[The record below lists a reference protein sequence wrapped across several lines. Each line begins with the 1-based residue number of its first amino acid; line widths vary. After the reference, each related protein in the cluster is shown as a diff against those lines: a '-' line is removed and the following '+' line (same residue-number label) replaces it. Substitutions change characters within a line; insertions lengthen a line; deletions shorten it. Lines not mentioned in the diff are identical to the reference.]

1 MPSPIDPVF
10 NRWSAYYWWSVIDL
24 IALELIEWNMGFMNC
39 YPTWSQVKWKSN
51 ILQSNVIH
59 FQVPI
64 MSHFFHIFCSF
75 NVEVTLGPALSHT

>member
-1 MPSPIDPVF
+1 
-10 NRWSAYYWWSVIDL
+10 
-24 IALELIEWNMGFMNC
+24 MGFMNC